1 MHVRNVC
8 IICDIPNAEC
18 MPVFAVQLGSEPTLR
33 YNRIHSGKQVGIYF
47 YDNGGGVVEECHIF
61 NHAYS
66 GIQIR
71 SGSNPVIRNNAIYA
85 GRNGGLLIYS
95 GGKEWKGGWARLT
108 THTHAHTHTHTHK
121 HMHTQHTN
129 TYTLFL
135 SLSHTHTHSHT

>member
-1 MHVRNVC
+1 
-8 IICDIPNAEC
+8 
-18 MPVFAVQLGSEPTLR
+18 MPVFAVQLGSEPILR

-95 GGKEWKGGWARLT
+95 GGKGWMHRQTDRQTQIDRQTDKRA
-108 THTHAHTHTHTHK
+108 HAHTHTHTH
-121 HMHTQHTN
+121 
-129 TYTLFL
+129 TLMP
-135 SLSHTHTHSHT
+135 

>member
-1 MHVRNVC
+1 
-8 IICDIPNAEC
+8 
-18 MPVFAVQLGSEPTLR
+18 MPVFTLQLGSEPTLR

-95 GGKEWKGGWARLT
+95 GGETRRREV
-108 THTHAHTHTHTHK
+108 
-121 HMHTQHTN
+121 TN
-129 TYTLFL
+129 RQTNGQTDTYGT
-135 SLSHTHTHSHT
+135 S

>member
-1 MHVRNVC
+1 
-8 IICDIPNAEC
+8 

-95 GGKEWKGGWARLT
+95 GGKEWKGGWTRLT
-108 THTHAHTHTHTHK
+108 THAHIHHTHTHTH
-121 HMHTQHTN
+121 TT
-129 TYTLFL
+129 
-135 SLSHTHTHSHT
+135 HTHTHSHM